1 MRLIGLTGLPRS
13 GKDTAAEYLVRVEGY
28 TRRAFATPLKEAAAL
43 LLNREVYEMEGQ
55 HGFDREAELPE
66 WGFSTR
72 WFLQRFGTECMRNQ
86 IDQDF
91 WIKRMRSSLRDGGSF
106 VITDVRFQ
114 NEADMIRELGGH
126 ILEISRP
133 KSAIGSSHV
142 SDAGVNAEWHVWNN
156 DTIDE
161 LHRAVKVIEEYLYPR
176 WTTPC

>member
-13 GKDTAAEYLVRVEGY
+13 GKDTAAEYLVRAEGY

-55 HGFDREAELPE
+55 QGFDREALLPE

-91 WIKRMRSSLRDGGSF
+91 WIKRMRSSLLAGGSH

-114 NEADMIRELGGH
+114 NEADLVHELGGQ
-126 ILEISRP
+126 IIEISRP
-133 KSAIGSSHV
+133 KSAGSSHI
-142 SDAGVNAEWHVWNN
+142 SDAGVKADCHVWNN
-156 DTIDE
+156 DTIST
-161 LHRAVKVIEEYLYPR
+161 LHNAIKDIEASIYPR